1 MSTIE
6 KAIEIAANAHAG
18 KTDKAGAP
26 YIFHPIRVM
35 LAVSDPL
42 EKMVAILHDVVEDTK
57 ITLEDL
63 KSAGF
68 PFVVLDAVESLTKTK
83 GESRL
88 AAAARALKNP
98 IAKVVKLADVKD
110 NMDLSRISNPSQED
124 FNRLEEYK
132 QVLALLEP

>member
-1 MSTIE
+1 MWS
-6 KAIEIAANAHAG
+6 G
-18 KTDKAGAP
+18 G
-26 YIFHPIRVM
+26 
-35 LAVSDPL
+35 
-42 EKMVAILHDVVEDTK
+42 
-57 ITLEDL
+57 
-63 KSAGF
+63 GF
-68 PFVVLDAVESLTKTK
+68 VH
-83 GESRL
+83 RL